1 MRGELRRHRRRC
13 PRLLATPNIPWGQID
28 QSRTYARGLR
38 VKCATWHIGTVTS
51 SVALSTRAIARTR
64 RRSRAR
70 ASSRRLRPRTRGGDC
85 VRSFARFQNAS
96 HARDARDDGDDGVFA
111 VFDGG
116 VRVVGGGARRARVRR
131 GTTRSTRAAVRGVG
145 VGVGVGEWGDARG
158 VYAGCGEDK
167 GARGA
172 SRGVARASG
181 ARVRIGAAECE
192 EGHASARG
200 AAGEA

>member
-1 MRGELRRHRRRC
+1 MARI
-13 PRLLATPNIPWGQID
+13 IPLGQIG
-28 QSRTYARGLR
+28 QSRTGARGLR
-38 VKCATWHIGTVTS
+38 VKYATWHIDTVTS
-51 SVALSTRAIARTR
+51 SVALSTRAARTR

-85 VRSFARFQNAS
+85 VRSLARFFNAS
-96 HARDARDDGDDGVFA
+96 HARDARDGGDDGVFA

-116 VRVVGGGARRARVRR
+116 VRVVGGGARRARVRC
-131 GTTRSTRAAVRGVG
+131 GTTRSTRAGVRGVG

-158 VYAGCGEDK
+158 VYARCGEDK

>member
-1 MRGELRRHRRRC
+1 MSG
-13 PRLLATPNIPWGQID
+13 
-28 QSRTYARGLR
+28 GLG
-38 VKCATWHIGTVTS
+38 VKYATWHIGIVTS

-70 ASSRRLRPRTRGGDC
+70 ASSRHLRPRTRGSHR
-85 VRSFARFQNAS
+85 VRSLARFFNAS
-96 HARDARDDGDDGVFA
+96 HARDARDGGDDGVFA

-131 GTTRSTRAAVRGVG
+131 GTTRSTRAGVRGVG
-145 VGVGVGEWGDARG
+145 VVGVGVGERGDARG
-158 VYAGCGEDK
+158 VYARCGEDK

-192 EGHASARG
+192 ERHASARG